1 MLLLTLSVGS
11 SPTFAQEHVGQ
22 LREIRTFENDD
33 AGLSN
38 PVGLAYSPEKQ
49 LFLVLQAPVDRQSN
63 IALMTPYAQKVSS
76 LDFDTA
82 LADAINVTFDSRTS
96 QLLFYKPAS
105 QELVKIPVN
114 TESSYSRPTATILPV
129 SGLNLQDSRG
139 IAIDPTNGQT
149 YFLDSAAQQLVHVQI
164 NETEQTEDASIILGR
179 ISRINLAHIGVTD
192 AQGLAFNP
200 INGHFYF
207 LSPSQKKAYEITNS
221 GQLITVFDLAD
232 FGLISPQSLVVAPS
246 GDRLDEPDKMSLYI
260 MDRSTPGQI
269 VELMMVESTQRAPLP
284 GYPVVTATLVRTTN
298 TWQYSPPSNDSSGLT
313 HIPVSNTLLLSDSE
327 INEISD
333 WAGSNLFKSALLG
346 TLVGTDTVYTGAQG
360 TTGSPISDEPTD
372 VAYNPQNSH
381 LFVSDD
387 TGTRAIYEIT
397 PGTGG
402 SYSPANG
409 ATYVQFNPD
418 TSPINSTDPEGT
430 SLNTWN
436 YRHLY
441 FTDGVNGGGGIV
453 YVLDLGANGV
463 LNTNDQVIHQF
474 IVSSMGIA
482 DPEAS
487 AFNWHNGNLF
497 VMSRTEDLIVEVTPN
512 GDPVRYIDIS
522 GVNLD
527 APAGL
532 VYAPASDNSGRHN
545 LYIVTRGADEDPDSQ
560 LVEITFPFDE
570 NALFVD
576 AGPAQTI
583 PTNST
588 TLEGET
594 AIPPIGLDIGLGAPG
609 EPIVTTVWTLVS
621 GPGSVTFVDD
631 SALDTTAN
639 FSATGVY
646 VLELTATEG
655 DLTASDEVTITV
667 GAVTNQPPIVNAG
680 TDQTIT
686 LPSMATLDG
695 TVSDDG
701 LPSPPGAF
709 TTTWS
714 KVSGP
719 GTVNFGDENAV
730 DTTASFSIDGVY
742 VLQLTAAD
750 GELTA
755 DDELTVTVNPVPNQA
770 PSVDAGTNQTILFP
784 NDANLDGTVSDD
796 GLPSGTVTVTWSKV
810 SGPGDVIFGNAN
822 AVDTT
827 ASFSTDGVYVLQL
840 TADDGELTANDEVTI
855 TVATQNSAPSI
866 DAGANQTI
874 MLPDNATLDGTVSDD
889 GLPSGS
895 LTTTWSK
902 VSGPGT
908 VTFGDDSAVDTTA
921 SFSIDGI
928 YVLRLTADDGEL
940 TADDEVTI
948 TVNPVDTPPDVQIF
962 LPMLVNLNGNLNT
975 DRVPNSAAATAK
987 NLVSSFETRES
998 ERTKAENKLVSL
1010 PTSEAYVLDLTA
1022 DNSEL
1027 VAKNEMGTAV
1037 AAAPSFRFRATAAV
1051 VSMTTPY
1058 SLQRYKI
1065 STDSII

>member
-1 MLLLTLSVGS
+1 
-11 SPTFAQEHVGQ
+11 
-22 LREIRTFENDD
+22 
-33 AGLSN
+33 
-38 PVGLAYSPEKQ
+38 
-49 LFLVLQAPVDRQSN
+49 VLQLSASDSVLSTNDS
-63 IALMTPYAQKVSS
+63 
-76 LDFDTA
+76 
-82 LADAINVTFDSRTS
+82 VTIT
-96 QLLFYKPAS
+96 
-105 QELVKIPVN
+105 VNPVN
-114 TESSYSRPTATILPV
+114 T
-129 SGLNLQDSRG
+129 
-139 IAIDPTNGQT
+139 
-149 YFLDSAAQQLVHVQI
+149 
-164 NETEQTEDASIILGR
+164 
-179 ISRINLAHIGVTD
+179 
-192 AQGLAFNP
+192 
-200 INGHFYF
+200 
-207 LSPSQKKAYEITNS
+207 
-221 GQLITVFDLAD
+221 
-232 FGLISPQSLVVAPS
+232 APS
-246 GDRLDEPDKMSLYI
+246 VNAGTDQTI
-260 MDRSTPGQI
+260 T
-269 VELMMVESTQRAPLP
+269 LP
-284 GYPVVTATLVRTTN
+284 SVATL
-298 TWQYSPPSNDSSGLT
+298 D
-313 HIPVSNTLLLSDSE
+313 
-327 INEISD
+327 
-333 WAGSNLFKSALLG
+333 G
-346 TLVGTDTVYTGAQG
+346 T
-360 TTGSPISDEPTD
+360 
-372 VAYNPQNSH
+372 
-381 LFVSDD
+381 VSDD
-387 TGTRAIYEIT
+387 GLPSP
-397 PGTGG
+397 PG
-402 SYSPANG
+402 A
-409 ATYVQFNPD
+409 
-418 TSPINSTDPEGT
+418 
-430 SLNTWN
+430 
-436 YRHLY
+436 
-441 FTDGVNGGGGIV
+441 
-453 YVLDLGANGV
+453 
-463 LNTNDQVIHQF
+463 
-474 IVSSMGIA
+474 
-482 DPEAS
+482 
-487 AFNWHNGNLF
+487 
-497 VMSRTEDLIVEVTPN
+497 
-512 GDPVRYIDIS
+512 
-522 GVNLD
+522 
-527 APAGL
+527 
-532 VYAPASDNSGRHN
+532 
-545 LYIVTRGADEDPDSQ
+545 
-560 LVEITFPFDE
+560 
-570 NALFVD
+570 
-576 AGPAQTI
+576 
-583 PTNST
+583 
-588 TLEGET
+588 
-594 AIPPIGLDIGLGAPG
+594 
-609 EPIVTTVWTLVS
+609 VTTTWSKVS
-621 GPGSVTFVDD
+621 GPGTVTFGNA
-631 SALDTTAN
+631 SAVDTTAT
-639 FSATGVY
+639 FSAAGVY
-646 VLELTATEG
+646 VLQL
-655 DLTASDEVTITV
+655 LASDSVLSTNDSVSITV
-667 GAVTNQPPIVNAG
+667 NPVNTAPSVNAG

-701 LPSPPGAF
+701 LPSPPGAV